1 MSHSNSWGSGIVR
14 KSGGERLGFLL
25 DVEGVS
31 SSEGG
36 RFVPVAVGVPSGVF
50 SGDFGS
56 VPVVGVVP
64 VVSVIPVVGVIPVVS
79 PVPFVGATSV

>member
-1 MSHSNSWGSGIVR
+1 MSHSMSWGSGIVR

-25 DVEGVS
+25 DVEDVS

-36 RFVPVAVGVPSGVF
+36 RFVPVAVDVPSGVF

-56 VPVVGVVP
+56 VLVVG
-64 VVSVIPVVGVIPVVS
+64 